1 MSRVRVDG
9 AVAQLGEDGPVV
21 DAPHG
26 VLVEVP
32 VPVLAQEV
40 DELPLRLSRGPAN
53 TLRVGLN

>member
-1 MSRVRVDG
+1 MHGSSCVAVMRVDLV
-9 AVAQLGEDGPVV
+9 VAQLGEHAPVI

-40 DELPLRLSRGPAN
+40 DQLPFGLSCRPA
-53 TLRVGLN
+53 

>member
-1 MSRVRVDG
+1 MHGSSCVAVRVDLV
-9 AVAQLGEDGPVV
+9 VAQLGEHAPVI

-40 DELPLRLSRGPAN
+40 DQLPFGLRCRPA
-53 TLRVGLN
+53 

>member
-1 MSRVRVDG
+1 MRVDLM
-9 AVAQLGEDGPVV
+9 VPQLGEDGPVI

-40 DELPLRLSRGPAN
+40 DQLPFGLRCRPA
-53 TLRVGLN
+53 